1 MADAM
6 KLVVDNSNVEQF
18 PGVNLGDVRLA
29 MEAVAKRIEAG
40 DFGDVRNGILVL
52 ETDNGIESF
61 HWGALTQ
68 AIEAIGLLDMAKTAI
83 ALNHLAGEA

>member
-1 MADAM
+1 
-6 KLVVDNSNVEQF
+6 
-18 PGVNLGDVRLA
+18 

-61 HWGALTQ
+61 HWGALSQ
-68 AIEAIGLLDMAKTAI
+68 VIEAVGLLSLAQRAIE
-83 ALNHLAGEA
+83 LNYLAGETE